1 MKDAIIGFLMFSV
14 LKDHEITHLYS
25 ILGKSTKVTK
35 EKHLRTVVLGL
46 TEELNRTHQMANE
59 LLY

>member
-1 MKDAIIGFLMFSV
+1 MFSV